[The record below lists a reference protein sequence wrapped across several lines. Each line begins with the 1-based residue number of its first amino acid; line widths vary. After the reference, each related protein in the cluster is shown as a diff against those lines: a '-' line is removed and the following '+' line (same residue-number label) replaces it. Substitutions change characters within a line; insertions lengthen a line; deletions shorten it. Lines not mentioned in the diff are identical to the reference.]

1 MIVSKIEAKDRIGIC
16 MDTCHMFS
24 AGYDIRTA
32 KGWEAVLKEFD
43 AKIGLSYLMGV
54 HLNDSKTELGS
65 NKDRHENIG
74 KGKIG
79 IECFKF
85 IMSDRRFADMP
96 LILETPC
103 SSDDDATYERE
114 IQLLR
119 SLKSQ

>member
-1 MIVSKIEAKDRIGIC
+1 
-16 MDTCHMFS
+16 MDTCHMFA

-32 KGWEAVLKEFD
+32 KGWDAVLKEFD
-43 AKIGLSYLMGV
+43 AKVGMHYLMGV

-79 IECFKF
+79 TECFKF
-85 IMSDRRFADMP
+85 IMNDGRFTDMP

-103 SSDDDATYERE
+103 SSGDDSTYEKE
-114 IQLLR
+114 IKLLR
-119 SLKSQ
+119 SFSPQ

>member
-85 IMSDRRFADMP
+85 IMSDGRFADMP